1 MKVFRFYPLLI
12 GVATALQALPAPAT
26 VVTSV
31 AYTTLDDAGAY
42 NAFAGSNVGR
52 PGYQGYGNAFAP
64 SISGLLANIEVGIN
78 HVYTPKLVD
87 VQIRLDNGAG
97 FPLATT
103 LTSGTL
109 TTAGFFGATSTA
121 LATFT
126 PSAPLYLTAGT
137 GYWLLLTPHTSSNWD
152 VWNDNSIGA
161 MGGIASTS
169 DGGVI
174 WGAGSQQWQS
184 AFRVNVVVVP
194 EPSTLALGAA
204 GIGILAIFRC
214 RRLKCVLCR
223 S

>member
-1 MKVFRFYPLLI
+1 MKAFRFYPLLI
-12 GVATALQALPAPAT
+12 GVATALQALTAPAT

-78 HVYTPKLVD
+78 HVYTPELVD
-87 VQIRLDNGAG
+87 VQVRLDNGAG

-103 LTSGTL
+103 LVSGTL

-137 GYWLLLTPHTSSNWD
+137 GYWLLLTPHTSANFD

-161 MGGIASTS
+161 MGGIASTH
-169 DGGVI
+169 DGVT
-174 WGAGSQQWQS
+174 WGAGPPQWQS

-214 RRLKCVLCR
+214 RRLKYVLGR